1 MKDDE
6 SIRVAPRSRATGGR
20 GAPSLMRNV
29 LSNWTV
35 LGSAVLYSLLIT
47 PTVVHAL
54 DREAYGIWSFLNAF
68 VAYSSLFYIGLGAAL
83 LRFGAQYYA
92 AQNRAALNRLV
103 SVVITIY
110 SGLGLLSL
118 LAGLVAAPYVPE
130 LFSSAIGS
138 RAVSATVIVLAAR
151 LGLMFVGS
159 VFSGVLVAQGRMDL
173 FNLVTICGHLSRLL
187 LVPFAVG
194 APNPMLAL
202 ASAVGITGA
211 AEVAAMAIVALR
223 LDPSLKVR
231 LVIPRA
237 AELRMLY
244 GFGVFAFLLQVADR
258 LISYS
263 DTVVIGITLGA
274 GDVALYT
281 LPLQLAEYGRLV
293 VRGLVS
299 VMLPHLSALLA
310 TGQIAR
316 FRSSYIRTVRV
327 TAFVAAFV
335 AVNLVS
341 LGPMFLRLWVGPA
354 FAVDAAPGTPV
365 PRDCGVRS
373 GDRRAEPDSVLDGPR
388 KGSVCSGRP
397 SGRGG
402 DQPRI
407 EHHTR
412 PIDRHCRRG
421 ARDRSSCGYG
431 ERSIPDRSRSSSGW
445 CSLAPGV
452 ASGGASGGRF
462 RCGPDCRSSRHE
474 LDDPCRVISRSGT
487 TAGARDRCGSRSRLD
502 PHVGWRATGDP
513 GHLGA
518 GETGRIYVARSPV
531 RTGSGV
537 TSRELVRSSR

>member
-6 SIRVAPRSRATGGR
+6 SIRIAPRSRATGGR

-47 PTVVHAL
+47 PTVVHSL

-68 VAYSSLFYIGLGAAL
+68 VAYSNLFYLGLGAAL
-83 LRFGAQYYA
+83 LRFGAQHYA
-92 AQNRAALNRLV
+92 ARNRSALNRLV

-118 LAGLVAAPYVPE
+118 LAGIVAAPYVPE
-130 LFSSAIGS
+130 LFSSTNGS
-138 RAVSATVIVLAAR
+138 WAVSATVIVLAAR

-173 FNLVTICGHLSRLL
+173 YNLITICGHLSRLVI
-187 LVPFAVG
+187 VPFAVG
-194 APNPMLAL
+194 TQNPMLAL
-202 ASAVGITGA
+202 ALSVGITGA
-211 AEVAAMAIVALR
+211 AEVTAMAVVALR

-231 LVIPRA
+231 LVIPAA
-237 AELRMLY
+237 AELRLLY

-263 DTVVIGITLGA
+263 DTIVIGITLGA
-274 GDVALYT
+274 GDVALYA

-341 LGPMFLRLWVGPA
+341 LGPMFLRLWVGPT
-354 FAVDAAPGTPV
+354 FAVNAAPVLVCLGIAGFVQAIAVQSQTPFWMALGKVRFASAVLLAEAVANVALSIVLARWIGIVGVALATAV
-365 PRDCGVRS
+365 PAVMVSGLFLTIHGARQVGVPLLDVLRRVVPVAGFVAVLIVAHLVMSLTIPAESYLVLGVRLALVTVVAAVVGWILMS
-373 GDRRAEPDSVLDGPR
+373 DGERRAIRVTLER
-388 KGSVCSGRP
+388 
-397 SGRGG
+397 
-402 DQPRI
+402 
-407 EHHTR
+407 
-412 PIDRHCRRG
+412 
-421 ARDRSSCGYG
+421 AR
-431 ERSIPDRSRSSSGW
+431 
-445 CSLAPGV
+445 
-452 ASGGASGGRF
+452 
-462 RCGPDCRSSRHE
+462 
-474 LDDPCRVISRSGT
+474 
-487 TAGARDRCGSRSRLD
+487 
-502 PHVGWRATGDP
+502 
-513 GHLGA
+513 
-518 GETGRIYVARSPV
+518 
-531 RTGSGV
+531 RTGSGA
-537 TSRELVRSSR
+537 RDLLVEQEASSHLES